1 MGPGSGD
8 APDQEGQAVVIRD
21 TDAGP
26 RSAKS
31 IFDVDKDSGMIHSVV
46 TTAANV
52 WQLTPA
58 VERCFGWRCD
68 RASAQPCLKK
78 PDGRL
83 QDQHKI
89 GLPFGLI

>member
-8 APDQEGQAVVIRD
+8 APDQEGHAVVIRD

-31 IFDVDKDSGMIHSVV
+31 IFDVDKDSDMIHSAV

-58 VERCFGWRCD
+58 VER
-68 RASAQPCLKK
+68 
-78 PDGRL
+78 
-83 QDQHKI
+83 
-89 GLPFGLI
+89 